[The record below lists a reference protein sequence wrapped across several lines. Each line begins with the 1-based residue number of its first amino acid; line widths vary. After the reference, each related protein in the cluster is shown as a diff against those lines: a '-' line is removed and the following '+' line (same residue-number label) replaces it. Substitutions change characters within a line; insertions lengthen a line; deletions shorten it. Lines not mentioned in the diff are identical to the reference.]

1 MENNNNG
8 DTPDGEVEFT
18 CNTLQCK
25 CKYEFVEID
34 RGYSSL
40 CGNLN
45 K

>member
-1 MENNNNG
+1 MTMRNNNNG

-34 RGYSSL
+34 RGVRR
-40 CGNLN
+40 CAEI
-45 K
+45 